1 MLKQITDISDPPW
14 YSLFIISNSKNVLNG
29 ISFLKKKNANE
40 QDRTTDNRYF
50 DFLVLDEAKSR
61 DSDIMIIN
69 IYNVC
74 PSANNM

>member
-29 ISFLKKKNANE
+29 ISFKKKNANE

>member
-29 ISFLKKKNANE
+29 ISFKKKKNANE

>member
-1 MLKQITDISDPPW
+1 MLKQINDISDPPW
-14 YSLFIISNSKNVLNG
+14 HSLFIISNSKNVLNG
-29 ISFLKKKNANE
+29 ISFKKKNANE